1 MLTLIFYYNDFYMN
15 TYKKIFILIILLA
28 TISAISY
35 QFGKQKSISSIKNK
49 PAQQKE
55 KLTCP
60 YKIKGNKF
68 THQYKLTQDAL
79 VTEEPQLIE
88 NPKIIKMNEP
98 FDLTEFEKKLYKLS
112 TDKGWSER
120 KFDVDND
127 GKEERII
134 SANTAMNH
142 TPHIALILKDGR
154 IVFKAEGANVWI
166 DRDHQGRGFTLSKT
180 IDWNIGEKETIRYL
194 PKDGGFIPIWKQKS
208 CSVYFE

>member
-1 MLTLIFYYNDFYMN
+1 MN

-28 TISAISY
+28 TISVISY
-35 QFGKQKSISSIKNK
+35 QFGKQKGISSIKNK

-68 THQYKLTQDAL
+68 TYQHKLTQDAL

-88 NPKIIKMNEP
+88 NPKIVKMNEP
-98 FDLTEFEKKLYKLS
+98 FDLTEFEKNLYKLS

-134 SANTAMNH
+134 NANTAMNH

-154 IVFKAEGANVWI
+154 IIFKAEGANVWI

-180 IDWNIGEKETIRYL
+180 IDWNIGEKEIIRYL

-208 CSVYFE
+208 CWVYFE